1 MPRNSTDSESTT
13 TISTSQVP
21 DQTKAPSSASET
33 PAASS
38 SKSDDAW
45 LGLRRGDQLF
55 VGVCVIVA
63 LLLLTAFTFR
73 LNGWGQAPIEIDR
86 LPARRYDYQLDVNL
100 ASWFEWTL
108 LEGIGEKIAR
118 RIVAD
123 REQNG
128 PFTSIED
135 VQRVPGIGPK
145 TWEQIRPWLTIT
157 VEPKANASPA
167 AP

>member
-1 MPRNSTDSESTT
+1 M
-13 TISTSQVP
+13 
-21 DQTKAPSSASET
+21 
-33 PAASS
+33 
-38 SKSDDAW
+38 
-45 LGLRRGDQLF
+45 RRGDQLF
-55 VGVCVIVA
+55 IGVCVIVA

-86 LPARRYDYQLDVNL
+86 LPARRYDYQLDVNR

-108 LEGIGEKIAR
+108 LEGIGEKMAR

-128 PFTSIED
+128 PFTTVED
-135 VQRVPGIGPK
+135 VRRVSGIGPK

-157 VEPKANASPA
+157 AESTSNTSTPA
-167 AP
+167 P